1 MGRNGAVRA
10 LFIDCR
16 DEVADALTPEIR
28 AIVPDLAI
36 HRGAP
41 AGAELAALIGD
52 CPAILAYS
60 TAIPRAVLDALPGLR
75 LIVFLSTGAASYID
89 VADAA
94 RRGIRV
100 RNVTAYGDRTIA
112 EHAFALMLAAAR
124 DLAAM
129 DREIRAGRFVPRP
142 GIELA
147 GRRLGIVGLGGTG
160 RALAALA
167 RDFGMTVLGWNRSPP
182 PAGIVD
188 EDFGRD
194 DAALDALLARADVVS
209 LHLALADETRA
220 ILDRRRLGLMRRD
233 AILVNTARGALV
245 DEAALAEAL
254 AAGRLRHAA
263 LDVYDAEP
271 LAPDAALGRA
281 QNATLSAHA
290 AYRTPEAMERL
301 LRRGLEI
308 LRDEIARLDDD

>member
-1 MGRNGAVRA
+1 MGRTGATQA

-16 DEVADALTPEIR
+16 DEVAGALTPEIK
-28 AIVPDLAI
+28 ATIPDLAI

-41 AGAELAALIGD
+41 ASPELAALIGD
-52 CPAILAYS
+52 YPAILVYS

-124 DLAAM
+124 DLAVM

-142 GIELA
+142 GVELA
-147 GRRLGIVGLGGTG
+147 GRRLGLVGLGGTG

-167 RDFGMTVLGWNRSPP
+167 RGFGMTVLGWNRNPP

-188 EDFGRD
+188 EDVGRD
-194 DAALDALLARADVVS
+194 GAALDALLARADVVS
-209 LHLALADETRA
+209 LHLALDDDTRA
-220 ILDRRRLGLMRRD
+220 ILDRRRLDLMRRN

-263 LDVYDAEP
+263 LDVHSVEP
-271 LAPDAALGRA
+271 LAPDAALARA
-281 QNATLSAHA
+281 RNATLSAHA
-290 AYRTPEAMERL
+290 AYRTPEALERL

-308 LRDEIARLDDD
+308 LRDELARLDGG